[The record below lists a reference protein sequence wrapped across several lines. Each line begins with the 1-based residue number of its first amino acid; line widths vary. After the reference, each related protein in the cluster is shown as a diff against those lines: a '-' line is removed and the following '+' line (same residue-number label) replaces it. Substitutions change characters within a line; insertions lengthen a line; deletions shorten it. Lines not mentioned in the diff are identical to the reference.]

1 MDALFPGKGDEMNRP
16 SLDDARELLGWEAP
30 FGVVSVYL
38 GLDPGDRGGAWR
50 TRLGNGLERLRE
62 AADGAEHERKLA
74 LRATAERIAVQLES
88 REPPLPRGEAGFVEV
103 AVKAAAERW
112 WPVHVAPRV
121 DSCVYLGER
130 PVLAPLLD
138 LSRRACP
145 YAVALLSSERVRLL
159 CWAPGGLEEIED
171 WELSVFSDDWRERKA
186 RAPSN
191 PAAGQGVSASGHDRF
206 DSRLRDSR
214 DRFLSECGELA
225 SQIAAERGLDAVIAF
240 GSPSCAEHFGT
251 GFGATETRL
260 VGGGDRDLI
269 SVPAGDLEQPIEA
282 AVERLELERDKGLA
296 ELALGG
302 ARGGGRGSAG
312 LDETAV
318 AAREARVET
327 LLLDLEVLD
336 GAAPRVEP
344 IVRQAL
350 SSGAAVAP
358 VTPAAGG
365 LLASSEGVAAI
376 LRY

>member
-1 MDALFPGKGDEMNRP
+1 MNRP

-74 LRATAERIAVQLES
+74 LRATAERIAVELEG

-103 AVKAAAERW
+103 AARAGAERW
-112 WPVHVAPRV
+112 WPVHVTPRV
-121 DSCVYLGER
+121 DSCIYLGEQ

-138 LSRRACP
+138 LSCRACP

-159 CWAPGGLEEIED
+159 RWAPGELEQVED

-186 RAPSN
+186 QAPSN
-191 PAAGQGVSASGHDRF
+191 PAAAQGVSASGHDRF
-206 DSRLRDSR
+206 DSRLQDSR
-214 DRFLSECGELA
+214 DHFLSECGELA
-225 SQIAAERGLDAVIAF
+225 SRIAAERGLDAVIAF
-240 GSPSCAEHFGT
+240 GSPSCAEHFGA
-251 GFGATETRL
+251 GFGTNGTRL
-260 VGGGDRDLI
+260 LGGGDRDLI
-269 SVPAGDLEQPIEA
+269 SVPAGDLEGPIEA

-296 ELALGG
+296 EQALNG

-312 LDETAV
+312 LDETA
-318 AAREARVET
+318 AAVEEARVET

-344 IVRQAL
+344 IVRRAI
-350 SSGAAVAP
+350 SGGAAVAP
-358 VTPAAGG
+358 VSPVAGG
-365 LLASSEGVAAI
+365 ILAASDGVAAI